1 VRIDGRPTGSSP
13 HPKTCA
19 CGKDTNKAGG
29 VRSAER
35 KREETMLSRKGANTA
50 IAAAAIVLLTTAANA
65 GAASLTSHEQKLV
78 EGAKQEGAVTV
89 LNPIFSDRTGERL
102 AEAFSKTYDLGSEFK
117 FNNLRKGTGQT
128 VAQVRQEI
136 VASKFT
142 VDILVVSA
150 PGFFDEAAKRG
161 AFAALDSGYWKN
173 HAELAKSAGQYT
185 NYPYVVVPFAYSFQP
200 IWNSSCPGMSSFVA
214 DSYNDVVKPEL
225 KGKTIASDLS
235 KSFTYTN
242 TALSLQEN
250 GVLELNEL
258 WDRLKATDPL
268 VEFRSEPKMQMII
281 SCQRPLDM
289 WNLSG
294 RVFQNVLKE
303 PELAKVLKI
312 GHYSE
317 GQVMLGNQAAV
328 LKGAPHPNAA
338 KLFVEFMLSKEGT
351 DIFIEGEA
359 MYSFMTGYKPPPQT
373 VPYVFDLEK
382 TKLLGLKDWVA
393 AAKLAKPVRDA
404 WQAKFQ

>member
-1 VRIDGRPTGSSP
+1 MFSLVPGS
-13 HPKTCA
+13 
-19 CGKDTNKAGG
+19 
-29 VRSAER
+29 
-35 KREETMLSRKGANTA
+35 ETKITVAA
-50 IAAAAIVLLTTAANA
+50 IAMLITASGA
-65 GAASLTSHEQKLV
+65 GAASLTPQEEKLV
-78 EGAKQEGAVTV
+78 EAAKKEGAVTV

-102 AEAFSKTYDLGSEFK
+102 GAAFVKHYGLGAEFK

-136 VASKFT
+136 VAKKFT

-173 HAELAKSAGQYT
+173 HAELTKKAGQYA

-200 IWNSSCPGMSSFVA
+200 VWNSSCAGMSSFSA
-214 DSYNDVVKPEL
+214 GNYNDVVKPDL
-225 KGKTIASDLS
+225 KGKSIASDLT

-242 TALSLQEN
+242 TAISLQEN
-250 GVLELNEL
+250 GALKLSEL
-258 WDRLKATDPL
+258 WDALRATDPL
-268 VEFRSEPKMQMII
+268 VEFRSEPKIQMVIN
-281 SCQRPLDM
+281 CQRPLDM

-294 RVFQNVLKE
+294 RVYQNVLKE

-312 GHYSE
+312 GHYAE

-351 DIFIEGEA
+351 DVFVEGEA
-359 MYSFMTGYKPPPQT
+359 MYSFMAGYKPPPES
-373 VPYVFDLEK
+373 VPYLFDLET
-382 TKLLGLKDWVA
+382 TKLLGLRDWVA
-393 AAKLAKPVRDA
+393 AAQLAKSVREE
-404 WQAKFQ
+404 WQARFQ